1 MIKVIKNFNKGFS
14 LVEILVAI
22 SVFLVFVLAVAN
34 VTTSVSTQIRSSTNK
49 ERATILAEEGLEA
62 TRNIRDADF
71 SNLADGTYG
80 LSVSGN
86 QWNFSGSSDVTG
98 IFTRTLTIS
107 TISPNQKQADVT
119 ISWADQTS
127 PTNSLNMSTYFTKWQ
142 SILNLGNGLTVNK
155 TVVNHGGSKVAADF
169 APYKI
174 GATTVTL
181 GVPNLLTDGTYTV
194 SETTDPNYTQT
205 FSGDCDS
212 SGSITMVSNPT
223 KTCLIT
229 NEEKLSYLTVTKVV
243 INHGGTKVAS
253 DFSLLVDSNPVTSG
267 ATNSFNS
274 GVHTVSEVV
283 DSNYIGTITGN
294 CDSGGSV
301 TLVSGAT
308 KSCTVTNEEKISP
321 TVTTPT
327 SNAIADVSATLGSN
341 VTSLG
346 IPASISARG
355 TCWGMTASPTTNCL
369 AEGGTTTGVFTQART
384 GFTPGTFYYYRGYA
398 TNATGTA
405 YSADG
410 SFTTLAPPTVTT
422 TNPITVFT
430 QTTATGGGNVTA
442 DGGATVTARGD
453 VWDTAINPTIA
464 LSTKTSNGT
473 GLGSFVSSLSALTC
487 NTLYH
492 VRAYATNSFGTSYG
506 GDVTFTTSACNVVP
520 TVTTPT
526 VTSILS
532 TTATLGSNVT
542 SLGIPASISARGT
555 CWGMTAS
562 PTTNCLAEGGTTTGV
577 FTQARTG
584 FTPGTFYYYRG
595 YATNATGTAYSADG
609 TFTPASTITFVG
621 SATATGTTAS
631 IPTHNAGDLLVAFA
645 YRDGNNTAPTI
656 PAGWTNISN
665 STGGSS
671 NGSALAYRIA
681 TGSDTGTGWSNA
693 TEVVVQVYRGISASP
708 IGLNGSQTGSSTT
721 VTYPARSLNVTNGSS
736 WVIGFAGHRST
747 NTNLQN
753 APTGMTQR
761 AVLVDATAEVAG
773 NDTNGGVASWGAT
786 SVSVGGT
793 SSGWMTRVLE
803 IKSQ

>member
-410 SFTTLAPPTVTT
+410 
-422 TNPITVFT
+422 
-430 QTTATGGGNVTA
+430 
-442 DGGATVTARGD
+442 
-453 VWDTAINPTIA
+453 
-464 LSTKTSNGT
+464 
-473 GLGSFVSSLSALTC
+473 
-487 NTLYH
+487 
-492 VRAYATNSFGTSYG
+492 
-506 GDVTFTTSACNVVP
+506 
-520 TVTTPT
+520 
-526 VTSILS
+526 
-532 TTATLGSNVT
+532 
-542 SLGIPASISARGT
+542 
-555 CWGMTAS
+555 
-562 PTTNCLAEGGTTTGV
+562 
-577 FTQARTG
+577 
-584 FTPGTFYYYRG
+584 
-595 YATNATGTAYSADG
+595 